1 MQNSGIMMSEN
12 KIDVD
17 LTLSEKKFDLSLGT
31 IFLDSLKM
39 LKKTILPTLIFIF
52 LLTLIIAGLNLL
64 ILTGPKS
71 TIIEMSSIYEEIKE
85 LKSIDPDYVL
95 SDEMNAVYRN
105 YPTLFLITTIAEG
118 SLLFF
123 ILIPLLMISIGKI
136 YSLYYED
143 EDAPSTWIKSITKPF
158 NSGKRTLTS
167 LFLIIFGS
175 ILISTGFSIFIFPG
189 ILVIYFGIFAI
200 HSLIIDEKEGMD
212 TIRGGFFYVKGFF
225 AKLIL
230 ILTISIFI
238 PMLIQYL
245 FQVRFMELI
254 GLTEENYNTWI
265 NPTTRNLGML
275 YIYNFTILFT
285 QSILFFLVPVIYT
298 VAFVQIRDGKLGS
311 PSPKKKFDIKFKDK
325 NKKVIII
332 EIEKNQNHFNC
343 PNCGKKL
350 PSSSRKCFKCKQ
362 LFDLKFK

>member
-1 MQNSGIMMSEN
+1 MQNSGSMMSEN

-17 LTLSEKKFDLSLGT
+17 LTLSEKKFDLSLGI
-31 IFLDSLKM
+31 IFVDSFKL
-39 LKKTILPTLIFIF
+39 LKKSILPTLLFIL
-52 LLTLIIAGLNLL
+52 LLTLIIAGVNLL

-71 TIIEMSSIYEEIKE
+71 TIIEMGKEYSDILEILSIN
-85 LKSIDPDYVL
+85 PDYIL
-95 SDEMNAVYRN
+95 SDEMNTVYRN
-105 YPTLFLITTIAEG
+105 YPTLFLITNVVEG

-136 YSLYYED
+136 YSSYYED

-158 NSGKRTLTS
+158 NSGKRALTS
-167 LFLIIFGS
+167 VFIIIFGS
-175 ILISTGFSIFIFPG
+175 ILISLGFSISIIPG
-189 ILVIYFGIFAI
+189 ILVIYYGIFSI
-200 HSLIIDEKEGMD
+200 HSLIIDEKKGMD
-212 TIRGGFFYVKGFF
+212 TIRGGFFYVKGLF

-245 FQVRFMELI
+245 FQVPFMELI
-254 GLTEENYNTWI
+254 GLTEENYTTWI
-265 NPTTRNLGML
+265 NPTTRNLGMI
-275 YIYNFTILFT
+275 YIYNFTVLLT

-311 PSPKKKFDIKFKDK
+311 LTSKKKFGIKSKDK

>member
-1 MQNSGIMMSEN
+1 MSEN

-31 IFLDSLKM
+31 IFLDSLKL
-39 LKKTILPTLIFIF
+39 LKKTIFPTLIFIF

-64 ILTGPKS
+64 ILTGAKS
-71 TIIEMSSIYEEIKE
+71 TILEMGNEYKEIVDLLSE
-85 LKSIDPDYVL
+85 DPDYVL
-95 SDEMNAVYRN
+95 SDELNTIYRN
-105 YPTLFLITTIAEG
+105 YPTLFLITNIAEG

-123 ILIPLLMISIGKI
+123 ILLPLLMISIGKI

-143 EDAPSTWIKSITKPF
+143 EDAPSTWIKSISKPF
-158 NSGKRTLTS
+158 NSGKRALTS
-167 LFLIIFGS
+167 AFIIIFGS
-175 ILISTGFSIFIFPG
+175 VLISTGFSIFIIPG
-189 ILVIYFGIFAI
+189 ILVIYSGIFSI
-200 HSLIIDEKEGMD
+200 HSLIIDEKEGME
-212 TIRGGFFYVKGFF
+212 TIRGGLFYVKGFF
-225 AKLIL
+225 AKLII

-245 FQVRFMELI
+245 FQVPFMELI
-254 GLTEENYNTWI
+254 GLTENNYETWI

-311 PSPKKKFDIKFKDK
+311 PTPKRKFDSKFKDK
-325 NKKVIII
+325 NKNIIII
-332 EIEKNQNHFNC
+332 EIEKNQKHFNC

-350 PSSSRKCFKCKQ
+350 PSSSRKCYKCKQ